1 MSLGLLMISTPGNR
15 HTSAMMA
22 VSMRAKGFLIV
33 MLLLVGVLLEAIP
46 PQFYVAPGSNMI
58 LQCELGVR
66 RLSKAAE
73 KS

>member
-1 MSLGLLMISTPGNR
+1 
-15 HTSAMMA
+15 MMA
-22 VSMRAKGFLIV
+22 VSMRPKDFLIV
-33 MLLLVGVLLEAIP
+33 MLLLIRVLLEAIP

-66 RLSKAAE
+66 KLSKAAE

>member
-1 MSLGLLMISTPGNR
+1 
-15 HTSAMMA
+15 
-22 VSMRAKGFLIV
+22 MRAKGFLIV
-33 MLLLVGVLLEAIP
+33 MLLLIGVLLEAIP
-46 PQFYVAPGSNMI
+46 PQFYVALGSNMI